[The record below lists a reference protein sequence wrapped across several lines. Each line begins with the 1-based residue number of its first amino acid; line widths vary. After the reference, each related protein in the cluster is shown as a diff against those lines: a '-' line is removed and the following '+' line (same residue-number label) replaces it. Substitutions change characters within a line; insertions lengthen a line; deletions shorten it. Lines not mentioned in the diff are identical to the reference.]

1 MSDHVFSFPTSL
13 IMFFS
18 IMDRISMAL
27 LSAPPPP
34 SSRDAY
40 TLISPIYKPAAHPI
54 NPNPINPLTRNPR
67 TRKRRPLH

>member
-40 TLISPIYKPAAHPI
+40 TLISPIYKPAHPI

>member
-13 IMFFS
+13 IMFLYYGSDF
-18 IMDRISMAL
+18 DGFVVRPA
-27 LSAPPPP
+27 PP

-40 TLISPIYKPAAHPI
+40 TLISPIYKPAHPI